1 MTNRLGR
8 KARRFLRKIQKSRAL
23 QDLQMIANEI
33 QSEVDARSINYEEA
47 NQLGN
52 RIQER
57 ADLIDSDGLVY
68 AISDRDTYRR
78 TLEIY
83 LKDGLL
89 TRTEQ
94 MLLWDE
100 RRKLGISEDEHTNLL
115 DKLVILYRNQG
126 RTIRI
131 QRPSGGSSSR
141 KYILPYLWFFFY

>member
-1 MTNRLGR
+1 MTVRVSR
-8 KARRFLRKIQKSRAL
+8 RARRFLRRIQKSREIP
-23 QDLQMIANEI
+23 DLQVIANEI
-33 QSEVDARSINYEEA
+33 QNEVDARNISYEEA

-52 RIQER
+52 QIQNR
-57 ADLIDSDGLVY
+57 ADMIDVEGLVY

-100 RRKLGISEDEHTNLL
+100 RRKLGLTQEEHDRLI
-115 DKLVILYRNQG
+115 DKLITLYRSQG
-126 RTIRI
+126 RSIRI
-131 QRPSGGSSSR
+131 QGPSGGDS
-141 KYILPYLWFFFY
+141 

>member
-1 MTNRLGR
+1 MTVRVSR
-8 KARRFLRKIQKSRAL
+8 RARRFLRRIQKSREIP
-23 QDLQMIANEI
+23 DLQVIANEI
-33 QSEVDARSINYEEA
+33 QNEVDARNISYEEA

-52 RIQER
+52 QIQNR
-57 ADLIDSDGLVY
+57 ADMIDVEGLVY

-100 RRKLGISEDEHTNLL
+100 RRKLGLTQEEHDRLI
-115 DKLVILYRNQG
+115 DKLIALYRSQG
-126 RTIRI
+126 RSIRI
-131 QRPSGGSSSR
+131 QGPSGGDS
-141 KYILPYLWFFFY
+141 

>member
-1 MTNRLGR
+1 MTVRVSR
-8 KARRFLRKIQKSRAL
+8 RARRFLRRIQKSREIP
-23 QDLQMIANEI
+23 DLQVIANEI
-33 QSEVDARSINYEEA
+33 QNEVDARNITYEEA

-52 RIQER
+52 QIQNR
-57 ADLIDSDGLVY
+57 ADMIDVSGLVY

-100 RRKLGISEDEHTNLL
+100 RRKLGLTQEEHDRLI
-115 DKLVILYRNQG
+115 DKLITLYRSQG
-126 RTIRI
+126 RSIRI
-131 QRPSGGSSSR
+131 QGPSGSDS
-141 KYILPYLWFFFY
+141 

>member
-1 MTNRLGR
+1 MSNRLGR
-8 KARRFLRKIQKSRAL
+8 KSRKFLRRVQKSRTL
-23 QDLQMIANEI
+23 QELQLIANDI
-33 QSEVDARSINYEEA
+33 QSEVDSRGINYEEA

-52 RIQER
+52 RIQDR
-57 ADLIDSDGLVY
+57 ADIIDSDGLIY

-100 RRKLGISEDEHTNLL
+100 RRKLGISEEEHTRLL
-115 DKLVILYRNQG
+115 EKLVNLYRGQG

-131 QRPSGGSSSR
+131 QRQSGGSS
-141 KYILPYLWFFFY
+141 

>member
-1 MTNRLGR
+1 MTVRVSR
-8 KARRFLRKIQKSRAL
+8 RARRFLRRIQKSRIIP
-23 QDLQMIANEI
+23 DLQIIANEI
-33 QSEVDARSINYEEA
+33 QNEVDARNITYEEA

-52 RIQER
+52 QIQNR
-57 ADLIDSDGLVY
+57 ADMIDMAGLVY

-100 RRKLGISEDEHTNLL
+100 RRKLGLTQEEHDRMM
-115 DKLVILYRNQG
+115 DKLIALYRSQG
-126 RTIRI
+126 RSIRI
-131 QRPSGGSSSR
+131 QGPSGGDSQ
-141 KYILPYLWFFFY
+141 

>member
-1 MTNRLGR
+1 
-8 KARRFLRKIQKSRAL
+8 
-23 QDLQMIANEI
+23 MIANDI
-33 QSEVDARSINYEEA
+33 QSEVDSRSINYEEA

-52 RIQER
+52 RIQDR
-57 ADLIDSDGLVY
+57 ADIIDSDGLIY

-100 RRKLGISEDEHTNLL
+100 RRKLGITEDEHTHLL
-115 DKLVILYRNQG
+115 EKLVSLYRSQG

-131 QRPSGGSSSR
+131 QRSGGSS
-141 KYILPYLWFFFY
+141 

>member
-1 MTNRLGR
+1 MSNRLGR
-8 KARRFLRKIQKSRAL
+8 KSRKFLRRVQKSRTL
-23 QDLQMIANEI
+23 QELQLIANDI
-33 QSEVDARSINYEEA
+33 QSEVDSRSINYEEA

-52 RIQER
+52 RIQDR
-57 ADLIDSDGLVY
+57 ADIIDSNGLIY

-100 RRKLGISEDEHTNLL
+100 RRKLGITEDEHTNLL
-115 DKLVILYRNQG
+115 EKLVSLYRSQG

-131 QRPSGGSSSR
+131 QRSGGSS
-141 KYILPYLWFFFY
+141 

>member
-1 MTNRLGR
+1 MSNRLGR
-8 KARRFLRKIQKSRAL
+8 KSRKFLRRVQKSRTL
-23 QDLQMIANEI
+23 QELQLIANDI
-33 QSEVDARSINYEEA
+33 QSEVDSRSINYEEA

-52 RIQER
+52 RIQDR
-57 ADLIDSDGLVY
+57 ADIIDSDGLIY

-100 RRKLGISEDEHTNLL
+100 RRKLGITEDEHTDLL
-115 DKLVILYRNQG
+115 EKLVSLYRSQG

-131 QRPSGGSSSR
+131 QRSGGSS
-141 KYILPYLWFFFY
+141 

>member
-1 MTNRLGR
+1 MTVRVSR
-8 KARRFLRKIQKSRAL
+8 RARRFLRRIQKSREIP
-23 QDLQMIANEI
+23 DLQVIANEI
-33 QSEVDARSINYEEA
+33 QNEVDARNISYEEA

-52 RIQER
+52 QIQNR
-57 ADLIDSDGLVY
+57 ADMIDVDGLVY

-100 RRKLGISEDEHTNLL
+100 RRKLGLTQEEHDRLI
-115 DKLVILYRNQG
+115 DKLITLYRSQG
-126 RTIRI
+126 RSIRI
-131 QRPSGGSSSR
+131 QGPSGGDS
-141 KYILPYLWFFFY
+141 

>member
-1 MTNRLGR
+1 MTVRGSR
-8 KARRFLRKIQKSRAL
+8 RARRFLRRIQKSREIP
-23 QDLQMIANEI
+23 DLQAIANEI
-33 QSEVDARSINYEEA
+33 QNEVDARNITYEEA

-52 RIQER
+52 QIQNR
-57 ADLIDSDGLVY
+57 ADMIDVSGLVY

-100 RRKLGISEDEHTNLL
+100 RRKLGLTQEEHDRLIN
-115 DKLVILYRNQG
+115 KLITLYRSQG
-126 RTIRI
+126 RSIRV
-131 QRPSGGSSSR
+131 QGPSGGDS
-141 KYILPYLWFFFY
+141 

>member
-1 MTNRLGR
+1 MSNRLGR
-8 KARRFLRKIQKSRAL
+8 KARKFLRRVQKSRSL
-23 QDLQMIANEI
+23 QELQLIANDI
-33 QSEVDARSINYEEA
+33 QAEVDSRSINYEEA

-52 RIQER
+52 RIQDR
-57 ADLIDSDGLVY
+57 ADIIDSNGLIY

-100 RRKLGISEDEHTNLL
+100 RRKLGITEDEHTHLL
-115 DKLVILYRNQG
+115 DKLVSLYRSQG
-126 RTIRI
+126 RIIRI
-131 QRPSGGSSSR
+131 QRSGGSS
-141 KYILPYLWFFFY
+141 

>member
-1 MTNRLGR
+1 MSVRLGR
-8 KARRFLRKIQKSRAL
+8 KARRFLRKIQKSRGL
-23 QDLQMIANEI
+23 QDLQMIANDI

-100 RRKLGISEDEHTNLL
+100 RRKLGITEDEHTNLL
-115 DKLVILYRNQG
+115 EKLVTLYRNQG

-131 QRPSGGSSSR
+131 QRPSGGS
-141 KYILPYLWFFFY
+141 P

>member
-1 MTNRLGR
+1 MTVRVSR
-8 KARRFLRKIQKSRAL
+8 RARRFLRRIQKSRTIS
-23 QDLQMIANEI
+23 DLQIIANEI
-33 QSEVDARSINYEEA
+33 QNEVDARNITYEEA

-52 RIQER
+52 QIQNR
-57 ADLIDSDGLVY
+57 ADMIDVAGLVY

-100 RRKLGISEDEHTNLL
+100 RRKLGLTQEEHDRMI
-115 DKLVILYRNQG
+115 DKLIALYRSQG
-126 RTIRI
+126 RSIRI
-131 QRPSGGSSSR
+131 QGPSGGDSQ
-141 KYILPYLWFFFY
+141 

>member
-1 MTNRLGR
+1 MTVRVSR
-8 KARRFLRKIQKSRAL
+8 RARRFLRRIQKSREIP
-23 QDLQMIANEI
+23 DLQAIANEI
-33 QSEVDARSINYEEA
+33 QNEVDARNISYEEA

-52 RIQER
+52 QIQNR
-57 ADLIDSDGLVY
+57 ADMIDMEGLVY

-100 RRKLGISEDEHTNLL
+100 RRKLGLTQEEHNRLI
-115 DKLVILYRNQG
+115 DKLITLYRSQG
-126 RTIRI
+126 RSIRI
-131 QRPSGGSSSR
+131 QGPSGGDS
-141 KYILPYLWFFFY
+141 

>member
-1 MTNRLGR
+1 MTIRLGR
-8 KARRFLRKIQKSRAL
+8 KARRFLRRIQKARSL
-23 QDLQMIANEI
+23 QDLQFIANEI
-33 QSEVDARSINYEEA
+33 QTEVDARSINFEEA

-57 ADLIDSDGLVY
+57 ADLIDEEGLVY

-94 MLLWDE
+94 NAS
-100 RRKLGISEDEHTNLL
+100 LG
-115 DKLVILYRNQG
+115 
-126 RTIRI
+126 
-131 QRPSGGSSSR
+131 
-141 KYILPYLWFFFY
+141 

>member
-1 MTNRLGR
+1 MTVRVSR
-8 KARRFLRKIQKSRAL
+8 RARRFLRRIQKSREIP
-23 QDLQMIANEI
+23 DLQVIANEI
-33 QSEVDARSINYEEA
+33 QNEVDARNISYEEA

-52 RIQER
+52 QIQNR
-57 ADLIDSDGLVY
+57 ADMIDVGGLVY

-100 RRKLGISEDEHTNLL
+100 RRKLGLTQEEHDRLI
-115 DKLVILYRNQG
+115 DKLITHYRSQG
-126 RTIRI
+126 RSIRI
-131 QRPSGGSSSR
+131 QGPSGGDS
-141 KYILPYLWFFFY
+141 

>member
-1 MTNRLGR
+1 MTVRVSR
-8 KARRFLRKIQKSRAL
+8 RARRFLRRIQKSREIP
-23 QDLQMIANEI
+23 DLQAIANEI
-33 QSEVDARSINYEEA
+33 QNEVDARNITYEEA

-52 RIQER
+52 QIQNR
-57 ADLIDSDGLVY
+57 ADMIDVSGLVY

-100 RRKLGISEDEHTNLL
+100 RRKLGLTQEEHDRLIN
-115 DKLVILYRNQG
+115 KLITLYRSQG
-126 RTIRI
+126 RSIRV
-131 QRPSGGSSSR
+131 QGPSGGDS
-141 KYILPYLWFFFY
+141 

>member
-1 MTNRLGR
+1 MTVRVGR
-8 KARRFLRKIQKSRAL
+8 KARRFLRRIQKSREIP
-23 QDLQMIANEI
+23 DLQVIANEI
-33 QSEVDARSINYEEA
+33 QNEVDARNITYEEA

-52 RIQER
+52 QIQNR
-57 ADLIDSDGLVY
+57 ADMIDVSGLVY

-100 RRKLGISEDEHTNLL
+100 RRKLGLTQEEHDRLI
-115 DKLVILYRNQG
+115 DKLITLYRSQG
-126 RTIRI
+126 RSIRI
-131 QRPSGGSSSR
+131 QGPSGGDS
-141 KYILPYLWFFFY
+141 

>member
-1 MTNRLGR
+1 MTARLGR
-8 KARRFLRKIQKSRAL
+8 KARRYLRRIQKARIL
-23 QDLQMIANEI
+23 QDLQFIANEI
-33 QSEVDARSINYEEA
+33 QTEVDSRSVNFEEA
-47 NQLGN
+47 NHLGN

-57 ADLIDSDGLVY
+57 ADLIDENGLVY

-100 RRKLGISEDEHTNLL
+100 RRKLGISEEEHTRLL
-115 DKLVILYRNQG
+115 DKLVSLYRGQG
-126 RTIRI
+126 RSIRI
-131 QRPSGGSSSR
+131 QKSSGGSS
-141 KYILPYLWFFFY
+141 

>member
-1 MTNRLGR
+1 MSNRLGR
-8 KARRFLRKIQKSRAL
+8 KSRKYLRRVQKSRTL
-23 QDLQMIANEI
+23 QELQLIANDI
-33 QSEVDARSINYEEA
+33 QSEVDSRGINYEEA

-52 RIQER
+52 RIQDR
-57 ADLIDSDGLVY
+57 ADIIDSDGLIY

-100 RRKLGISEDEHTNLL
+100 RRKLGITEDEHAHLL
-115 DKLVILYRNQG
+115 EKLVSLYRSQG

-131 QRPSGGSSSR
+131 QRAGGSS
-141 KYILPYLWFFFY
+141 

>member
-1 MTNRLGR
+1 MTVRVSR
-8 KARRFLRKIQKSRAL
+8 KSRRFLRRIQKSRTIP
-23 QDLQMIANEI
+23 DLQIIANEI
-33 QSEVDARSINYEEA
+33 QNEVDARNVTYEEA

-52 RIQER
+52 QIQNR
-57 ADLIDSDGLVY
+57 ADMIDVAGLVY

-100 RRKLGISEDEHTNLL
+100 RRKLGLTQEEHDRMI
-115 DKLVILYRNQG
+115 DKLIALYRSQG
-126 RTIRI
+126 RSIRI
-131 QRPSGGSSSR
+131 QGPSGGDSQ
-141 KYILPYLWFFFY
+141 

>member
-1 MTNRLGR
+1 MSNRLGR
-8 KARRFLRKIQKSRAL
+8 KSRKFLRRVQKSRTL
-23 QDLQMIANEI
+23 QELQLIANDI
-33 QSEVDARSINYEEA
+33 QSEVDSRSINYEEA

-52 RIQER
+52 RIQDR
-57 ADLIDSDGLVY
+57 ADIIDSDGLIY

-100 RRKLGISEDEHTNLL
+100 RRKLGITEDEHAHLL
-115 DKLVILYRNQG
+115 EKLVSLYRSQG

-131 QRPSGGSSSR
+131 QRAGGSS
-141 KYILPYLWFFFY
+141 

>member
-1 MTNRLGR
+1 MIHCLSQDLGC
-8 KARRFLRKIQKSRAL
+8 KKIQ
-23 QDLQMIANEI
+23 
-33 QSEVDARSINYEEA
+33 A

-52 RIQER
+52 RIQDR
-57 ADLIDSDGLVY
+57 ADIIDSDGLIY

-100 RRKLGISEDEHTNLL
+100 RRKLGITEDEHAHLL
-115 DKLVILYRNQG
+115 EKLVSLYRSQG

-131 QRPSGGSSSR
+131 QRAGGSS
-141 KYILPYLWFFFY
+141 

>member
-1 MTNRLGR
+1 MTVRVSR
-8 KARRFLRKIQKSRAL
+8 RARRFLRRIQKSREIP
-23 QDLQMIANEI
+23 DLQVIANEI
-33 QSEVDARSINYEEA
+33 QNEVDARNISYEEA

-52 RIQER
+52 QIQNR
-57 ADLIDSDGLVY
+57 ADMIDVGGLVY

-100 RRKLGISEDEHTNLL
+100 RRKLGLTQEEHDRLI
-115 DKLVILYRNQG
+115 DKLITLYRSQG
-126 RTIRI
+126 RSIRI
-131 QRPSGGSSSR
+131 QGPSGGDS
-141 KYILPYLWFFFY
+141 

>member
-1 MTNRLGR
+1 MSNRLGR
-8 KARRFLRKIQKSRAL
+8 KARKYLRRIQKARSL
-23 QDLQMIANEI
+23 QDLQLIANEI
-33 QSEVDARSINYEEA
+33 QTDVDSRSINYEEA

-57 ADLIDSDGLVY
+57 ADIIDSDGLIY

-100 RRKLGISEDEHTNLL
+100 RRKLGISEEEHTRLL
-115 DKLVILYRNQG
+115 EKLVNLYRGQG

-131 QRPSGGSSSR
+131 QRQSGGSS
-141 KYILPYLWFFFY
+141 

>member
-1 MTNRLGR
+1 MTVRVSR
-8 KARRFLRKIQKSRAL
+8 KARRFLRRIQKSREIP
-23 QDLQMIANEI
+23 DLQVIANEI
-33 QSEVDARSINYEEA
+33 QNEVDARNISYEEA

-52 RIQER
+52 QIQNR
-57 ADLIDSDGLVY
+57 ADMIDVGGLVY

-100 RRKLGISEDEHTNLL
+100 RRKLGLTQEEHDRLI
-115 DKLVILYRNQG
+115 DKLITLYRSQG
-126 RTIRI
+126 RSIRI
-131 QRPSGGSSSR
+131 QGPSGGDS
-141 KYILPYLWFFFY
+141 

>member
-1 MTNRLGR
+1 L
-8 KARRFLRKIQKSRAL
+8 
-23 QDLQMIANEI
+23 IANDI
-33 QSEVDARSINYEEA
+33 QSEVDSRSINYEEA

-52 RIQER
+52 RIQDR
-57 ADLIDSDGLVY
+57 ADIIDSNGLIY

-100 RRKLGISEDEHTNLL
+100 RRKLGITEDEHTNLL
-115 DKLVILYRNQG
+115 EKLVSLYRSQG

-131 QRPSGGSSSR
+131 QRSGGSS
-141 KYILPYLWFFFY
+141 

>member
-1 MTNRLGR
+1 MSNRLGR
-8 KARRFLRKIQKSRAL
+8 KSRKYLRRVQKSRTL
-23 QDLQMIANEI
+23 QELQLIANDI
-33 QSEVDARSINYEEA
+33 QSEVDSRGINYEEA

-52 RIQER
+52 RIQDR
-57 ADLIDSDGLVY
+57 ADIIDSDGLIY

-100 RRKLGISEDEHTNLL
+100 RRKLGITEDEHAHLL
-115 DKLVILYRNQG
+115 EKLVSLYRSQG

-131 QRPSGGSSSR
+131 LRSGGSS
-141 KYILPYLWFFFY
+141 

>member
-1 MTNRLGR
+1 MTVRVSR
-8 KARRFLRKIQKSRAL
+8 RARRFLRRIQKSREIP
-23 QDLQMIANEI
+23 DLQVIANEI
-33 QSEVDARSINYEEA
+33 QNEVDARNISYEEA

-52 RIQER
+52 QIQNR
-57 ADLIDSDGLVY
+57 ADMIDVGGLVY

-100 RRKLGISEDEHTNLL
+100 RRKLGLTQEEHDRLI
-115 DKLVILYRNQG
+115 DKLIALYRSQG
-126 RTIRI
+126 RSIRI
-131 QRPSGGSSSR
+131 QGPSGGDS
-141 KYILPYLWFFFY
+141 

>member
-1 MTNRLGR
+1 MTVRVSR
-8 KARRFLRKIQKSRAL
+8 RARRFLRRIQKSREIP
-23 QDLQMIANEI
+23 DLQVIANEI
-33 QSEVDARSINYEEA
+33 QNEVDARNITYEEA

-52 RIQER
+52 QIQNR
-57 ADLIDSDGLVY
+57 ADMIDVSGLVY

-100 RRKLGISEDEHTNLL
+100 RRKLGLTQEEHDRLI
-115 DKLVILYRNQG
+115 DKLITLYRSQG
-126 RTIRI
+126 RSIRV
-131 QRPSGGSSSR
+131 QGPSGGDS
-141 KYILPYLWFFFY
+141 

>member
-1 MTNRLGR
+1 MTVRVSR
-8 KARRFLRKIQKSRAL
+8 RARRFLRRIQKSREIP
-23 QDLQMIANEI
+23 DLQVIANEI
-33 QSEVDARSINYEEA
+33 QNEVDARNISYEEA

-52 RIQER
+52 QIQNR
-57 ADLIDSDGLVY
+57 ADMIDVEGLVY

-100 RRKLGISEDEHTNLL
+100 RRKLGLTQEEHNRLI
-115 DKLVILYRNQG
+115 DKLITLYRSQG
-126 RTIRI
+126 RSIRI
-131 QRPSGGSSSR
+131 QGPSGGDS
-141 KYILPYLWFFFY
+141 

>member
-1 MTNRLGR
+1 MTVRVSR
-8 KARRFLRKIQKSRAL
+8 KARRFLRRIQKSREIS
-23 QDLQMIANEI
+23 DLQVIANEI
-33 QSEVDARSINYEEA
+33 QNEVDARNLSYEEA

-52 RIQER
+52 QIQNR
-57 ADLIDSDGLVY
+57 ADMIDVSGLVY

-100 RRKLGISEDEHTNLL
+100 RRKLGLTQEEHDRLI
-115 DKLVILYRNQG
+115 DKLITLYRSQG
-126 RTIRI
+126 RSIRI
-131 QRPSGGSSSR
+131 QGPSGGDS
-141 KYILPYLWFFFY
+141 